1 MDINYTTL
9 LTVLLASSTL
19 FFAYS
24 YFRMKYEQRIHTMY
38 DYMSRI
44 SVNLEK
50 DVSRIDEKINVM
62 QAFINKNSK
71 SAYCDSRSTH
81 NDVEV
86 DKDS

>member
-9 LTVLLASSTL
+9 LIVLLASSTL
-19 FFAYS
+19 FFAYV
-24 YFRMKYEQRIHTMY
+24 YFRMKYEERIHTMY

-44 SVNLEK
+44 SVNMEK

-71 SAYCDSRSTH
+71 SAYCDPRPTQ
-81 NDVEV
+81 NDVELH
-86 DKDS
+86 KDS

>member
-9 LTVLLASSTL
+9 LIVLLASSTL
-19 FFAYS
+19 FFAYV
-24 YFRMKYEQRIHTMY
+24 YFRMKYEARIHTMY

-44 SVNLEK
+44 SVNMEK

-71 SAYCDSRSTH
+71 STYCDPRPTQ
-81 NDVEV
+81 NDVELH
-86 DKDS
+86 KDS